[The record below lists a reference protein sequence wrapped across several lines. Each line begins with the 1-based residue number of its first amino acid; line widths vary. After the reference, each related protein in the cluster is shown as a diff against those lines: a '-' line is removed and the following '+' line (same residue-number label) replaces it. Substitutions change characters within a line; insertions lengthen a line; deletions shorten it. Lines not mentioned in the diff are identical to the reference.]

1 MYSIPIAFI
10 TSNITTDPNITS
22 FDLIVH
28 KLSTSSNHNDLKKW
42 FLNKDQNIM
51 IFEMIRVHA
60 LNKNITNLS
69 DLHNLWIDLGYSS
82 SDNGILFGF
91 NDDTQP
97 LNAKISMLLNTKIQ
111 GIVAYC
117 PLGIWNIINKNKK
130 E

>member
-1 MYSIPIAFI
+1 MVFKQGSKY
-10 TSNITTDPNITS
+10 NVYNEWQ
-22 FDLIVH
+22 
-28 KLSTSSNHNDLKKW
+28 KK
-42 FLNKDQNIM
+42 NN
-51 IFEMIRVHA
+51 A